1 MNEKIISYIEN
12 KIAPIAAKL
21 SNNRYLTSIK
31 DAFDYITPFLIVGS
45 FILLIFN
52 LPLKNE
58 NSFLYMAWY
67 DNFTAE
73 FSGHFI
79 QIFNVSMGLLSLFV
93 AYGIG
98 YSLASSYS
106 LSGVTGGFLSLFA
119 FLLISVQTN
128 TLSIFGDFANIFL
141 AEAGSNINVLDAK
154 FLDAKGIFSAI
165 IGGIISIDG
174 IISIEIYRFLVS
186 KKMTIKLPD
195 SVPPAIAKSFEII
208 IPIAVVG
215 ILFQT
220 INIIIQKNIKIL
232 TSDLIDNIT
241 SHLLSRSDSLVL
253 VIILLLIIHIL
264 WFVGIHG
271 ANVINAIISIVT
283 LSNLALN
290 QAALQAGE
298 ALPKVVAGEFFNV
311 YVYIGGAGATLGL
324 AIAMALSKNEHLKSI
339 GRISIIPG
347 LFNIN
352 EPIMFGTPIIMN
364 PILFI
369 PFIGV
374 PIINAVIAYTV
385 LKIGIVGKIV
395 ALVIWTTPGPL
406 GALIAS
412 NFNIFAMILSLC
424 LVFLSYLIYTPFIN
438 AYAKTLQNN

>member
-1 MNEKIISYIEN
+1 MNDKIINFIEN
-12 KIAPIAAKL
+12 KITPVAAKL
-21 SNNRYLTSIK
+21 ANSRYLNAIK
-31 DAFDYITPFLIVGS
+31 DAFIYTMPFLIVGS
-45 FILLIFN
+45 FVLLIFN
-52 LPLKNE
+52 LPFTDKSN
-58 NSFLYMAWY
+58 FLYMGWY
-67 DNFTAE
+67 DSFAKNFT
-73 FSGHFI
+73 GDFI
-79 QIFNVSMGLLSLFV
+79 QIFNVSMGILSVFV

-98 YSLASSYS
+98 YSLAGSYNLSS
-106 LSGVTGGFLSLFA
+106 VTGGFLSLFA
-119 FLLISVQTN
+119 FFLIAAKVNALSVAEDFA
-128 TLSIFGDFANIFL
+128 SIFL
-141 AEAGSNINVLDAK
+141 VEAGSNINVLDAR

-165 IGGIISIDG
+165 IGG

-208 IPIAVVG
+208 
-215 ILFQT
+215 
-220 INIIIQKNIKIL
+220 NIIIQKKMMILVPNLIMKII
-232 TSDLIDNIT
+232 SP
-241 SHLLSRSDSLVL
+241 LLSISDSLPS
-253 VIILLLIIHIL
+253 VIILLLVIHIL

-271 ANVINAIISIVT
+271 ANVVNAVITTIT

-324 AIAMALSKNEHLKSI
+324 AIAMALSKNSHLKSI
-339 GRISIIPG
+339 GRLSVIPG

-352 EPIMFGTPIIMN
+352 EPIMFGTPVVMN

-374 PIINAVIAYTV
+374 PIINAIIAYTV

-395 ALVIWTTPGPL
+395 SLVPWTTPGPL
-406 GALIAS
+406 GAFLS
-412 NFNIFAMILSLC
+412 TNLSVPAMILSLC

-438 AYAKTLQNN
+438 AYAKTLPDNE

>member
-119 FLLISVQTN
+119 FLLIAAKAN
-128 TLSIFGDFANIFL
+128 TLSVAEDFANIFL
-141 AEAGSNINVLDAK
+141 VEAGSNINVLDAR

-165 IGGIISIDG
+165 IGG

-220 INIIIQKNIKIL
+220 INIIIQKNINIL

-290 QAALQAGE
+290 QAAS
-298 ALPKVVAGEFFNV
+298 KVVAGEFFNV

-339 GRISIIPG
+339 GKISIIPG

-395 ALVIWTTPGPL
+395 ALIPWTTPGPL

>member
-52 LPLKNE
+52 LPLKDE

-67 DNFTAE
+67 DNFTAA

-98 YSLASSYS
+98 YSLAGSYS
-106 LSGVTGGFLSLFA
+106 LSSVTGGFLSLFA
-119 FLLISVQTN
+119 FLLISAKAN
-128 TLSIFGDFANIFL
+128 ALSVAEDFTNIFL
-141 AEAGSNINVLDAK
+141 VEAGSNINVLDAR

-165 IGGIISIDG
+165 IGG

-232 TSDLIDNIT
+232 TSDLINNIT
-241 SHLLSRSDSLVL
+241 SHLLSKSDSLVL

-339 GRISIIPG
+339 GKISIIPG

-369 PFIGV
+369 PFICV

-385 LKIGIVGKIV
+385 LKIGIAGKIV
-395 ALVIWTTPGPL
+395 ALVTWTTPGPL

-412 NFNIFAMILSLC
+412 NFNISAMILSLC

-438 AYAKTLQNN
+438 AYAKTLENK

>member
-58 NSFLYMAWY
+58 NSFLYMARY
-67 DNFTAE
+67 DGFTTA

-98 YSLASSYS
+98 YSLAGSYS
-106 LSGVTGGFLSLFA
+106 LSTVTGGFLSLFA
-119 FLLISVQTN
+119 FLLIAAKVNALSVAE
-128 TLSIFGDFANIFL
+128 DFANIFL
-141 AEAGSNINVLDAK
+141 VEAGSNINVLDAR

-165 IGGIISIDG
+165 IGGIISI
-174 IISIEIYRFLVS
+174 EIYRFLVN

-215 ILFQT
+215 VLFQI
-220 INIIIQKNIKIL
+220 INIIIQKNMMIL
-232 TSDLIDNIT
+232 IPNLIMKVI
-241 SHLLSRSDSLVL
+241 SPLLSISDSLIS
-253 VIILLLIIHIL
+253 IILITLIIHIL

-271 ANVINAIISIVT
+271 ANVVNAVITTIT

-290 QAALQAGE
+290 QAALQAGIAQLYATPE
-298 ALPKVVAGEFFNV
+298 TLRSVAEQALEMVLNKRAKRMNKKHGN
-311 YVYIGGAGATLGL
+311 
-324 AIAMALSKNEHLKSI
+324 MAL
-339 GRISIIPG
+339 
-347 LFNIN
+347 
-352 EPIMFGTPIIMN
+352 
-364 PILFI
+364 
-369 PFIGV
+369 
-374 PIINAVIAYTV
+374 
-385 LKIGIVGKIV
+385 
-395 ALVIWTTPGPL
+395 
-406 GALIAS
+406 
-412 NFNIFAMILSLC
+412 
-424 LVFLSYLIYTPFIN
+424 
-438 AYAKTLQNN
+438 

>member
-1 MNEKIISYIEN
+1 MNDKITNFIEN
-12 KIAPIAAKL
+12 KIAPAAVKL

-31 DAFDYITPFLIVGS
+31 DAFDYVSPFLIVGS

-52 LPLKNE
+52 LPFTDKN
-58 NSFLYMAWY
+58 NFMYINWY
-67 DNFTAE
+67 DNFTKTYA
-73 FSGHFI
+73 GDFI
-79 QIFNVSMGLLSLFV
+79 QIYNVSMGVLSIFV

-98 YSLASSYS
+98 YSLAGSYN
-106 LSGVTGGFLSLFA
+106 LSTVTGGFLSLFA
-119 FLLISVQTN
+119 FLLTAAKVNALSVAE
-128 TLSIFGDFANIFL
+128 DVANIFFT
-141 AEAGSNINVLDAK
+141 ESGSSINVLDAR

-165 IGGIISIDG
+165 IAGIV
-174 IISIEIYRFLVS
+174 SIEIYRFLVS

-208 IPIAVVG
+208 IPITVVG
-215 ILFQT
+215 ILLQI
-220 INIIIQKNIKIL
+220 INIILQKYTAILVPNLIMKIFEP
-232 TSDLIDNIT
+232 
-241 SHLLSRSDSLVL
+241 LLSALGSLPS

-271 ANVINAIISIVT
+271 ANVINAVITTIT

-298 ALPKVVAGEFFNV
+298 ALPKIVAGEFFNV

-339 GRISIIPG
+339 GRLSVIPG

-352 EPIMFGTPIIMN
+352 EPVMFGTPVVMN

-395 ALVIWTTPGPL
+395 SLVTWTTPGPL
-406 GALIAS
+406 GAFLS
-412 NFNIFAMILSLC
+412 TNLSVPAMILSLC

-438 AYAKTLQNN
+438 AYAKTLPDNE

>member
-67 DNFTAE
+67 DNFTTA

-98 YSLASSYS
+98 YSLAGSYS
-106 LSGVTGGFLSLFA
+106 LSTVTGGFLSLFA
-119 FLLISVQTN
+119 FLLIAAKVNALSVAE
-128 TLSIFGDFANIFL
+128 DFANIFL
-141 AEAGSNINVLDAK
+141 VEAGSNINVLDAR

-165 IGGIISIDG
+165 IGS
-174 IISIEIYRFLVS
+174 IISIEIYRFLVA

-208 IPIAVVG
+208 IPITVVG
-215 ILFQT
+215 VLFQI
-220 INIIIQKNIKIL
+220 INIIIQKNIKML
-232 TSDLIDNIT
+232 TSALIYNII
-241 SHLLSRSDSLVL
+241 SPLLSMSDSLIS
-253 VIILLLIIHIL
+253 IILISLIIHIL

-271 ANVINAIISIVT
+271 ANVINAIVGTIT

-298 ALPKVVAGEFFNV
+298 VLPKVVAGEFFNV

-339 GRISIIPG
+339 GKLSVIPG

-352 EPIMFGTPIIMN
+352 EPIMFGTPIVMN

-374 PIINAVIAYTV
+374 PMINAIIAYTV
-385 LKIGIVGKIV
+385 LKIGIVGKMI
-395 ALVIWTTPGPL
+395 ALVTWTTPAPL

-412 NFNIFAMILSLC
+412 NFNIPAMILSLC

-438 AYAKTLQNN
+438 VYAKTLENN

>member
-1 MNEKIISYIEN
+1 
-12 KIAPIAAKL
+12 
-21 SNNRYLTSIK
+21 
-31 DAFDYITPFLIVGS
+31 
-45 FILLIFN
+45 
-52 LPLKNE
+52 
-58 NSFLYMAWY
+58 MAWY
-67 DNFTAE
+67 DNFTTA

-98 YSLASSYS
+98 YSLAGSYS
-106 LSGVTGGFLSLFA
+106 LSTVTGGFLSLFA
-119 FLLISVQTN
+119 FLLISAKSN
-128 TLSIFGDFANIFL
+128 ALSVAEDFANIFL
-141 AEAGSNINVLDAK
+141 VEAGSNINVLDAR

-165 IGGIISIDG
+165 IGGIISI
-174 IISIEIYRFLVS
+174 EIYKFLVS

-220 INIIIQKNIKIL
+220 INIIIQKNMKIL
-232 TSDLIDNIT
+232 TSALIDNIT
-241 SHLLSRSDSLVL
+241 SHLLSKSDSLVL

-324 AIAMALSKNEHLKSI
+324 AIAMALSKNAHLKSI
-339 GRISIIPG
+339 GRLSVIPG

-352 EPIMFGTPIIMN
+352 EPIMFGTPVVMN

-395 ALVIWTTPGPL
+395 SLVPWTTPGPL
-406 GALIAS
+406 GAFLS
-412 NFNIFAMILSLC
+412 TNLSVPAMILSLC

-438 AYAKTLQNN
+438 AYAKTLPDNE

>member
-1 MNEKIISYIEN
+1 MNDKIINFIEN
-12 KIAPIAAKL
+12 KITPVAAKL
-21 SNNRYLTSIK
+21 ANNRYLNAIK
-31 DAFDYITPFLIVGS
+31 DAFIYTMPFLIVGS
-45 FILLIFN
+45 FVLLIFN
-52 LPLKNE
+52 LPFTDKSN
-58 NSFLYMAWY
+58 FLYMGWY
-67 DNFTAE
+67 DNFAKNFT
-73 FSGHFI
+73 GDFI
-79 QIFNVSMGLLSLFV
+79 QIFNVSMGILSVFV

-98 YSLASSYS
+98 YSLAGSYNLSS
-106 LSGVTGGFLSLFA
+106 VTGGFLSLFA
-119 FLLISVQTN
+119 FFLIAAKVNALSVAEDFA
-128 TLSIFGDFANIFL
+128 SIFL
-141 AEAGSNINVLDAK
+141 VEAGSNINVLDAR

-165 IGGIISIDG
+165 IGG

-195 SVPPAIAKSFEII
+195 SII

-215 ILFQT
+215 VLFQI
-220 INIIIQKNIKIL
+220 INIIIQKKMMILVPNLIMKII
-232 TSDLIDNIT
+232 SP
-241 SHLLSRSDSLVL
+241 LLSISDSLPS
-253 VIILLLIIHIL
+253 VIILLLVIHIL

-271 ANVINAIISIVT
+271 ANVVNAVITTIT

-324 AIAMALSKNEHLKSI
+324 AIAMALSKNSHLKSI
-339 GRISIIPG
+339 GRLSVIPG

-352 EPIMFGTPIIMN
+352 EPIMFGTPVVMN

-374 PIINAVIAYTV
+374 PIINAIIAYTV

-395 ALVIWTTPGPL
+395 SLVPWTTPGPL
-406 GALIAS
+406 GAFLS
-412 NFNIFAMILSLC
+412 TNLSVPAMILSLC

-438 AYAKTLQNN
+438 AYAKTLPDNE

>member
-1 MNEKIISYIEN
+1 M
-12 KIAPIAAKL
+12 
-21 SNNRYLTSIK
+21 
-31 DAFDYITPFLIVGS
+31 
-45 FILLIFN
+45 
-52 LPLKNE
+52 
-58 NSFLYMAWY
+58 
-67 DNFTAE
+67 
-73 FSGHFI
+73 
-79 QIFNVSMGLLSLFV
+79 
-93 AYGIG
+93 
-98 YSLASSYS
+98 
-106 LSGVTGGFLSLFA
+106 
-119 FLLISVQTN
+119 
-128 TLSIFGDFANIFL
+128 
-141 AEAGSNINVLDAK
+141 
-154 FLDAKGIFSAI
+154 
-165 IGGIISIDG
+165 
-174 IISIEIYRFLVS
+174 
-186 KKMTIKLPD
+186 
-195 SVPPAIAKSFEII
+195 
-208 IPIAVVG
+208 
-215 ILFQT
+215 
-220 INIIIQKNIKIL
+220 
-232 TSDLIDNIT
+232 
-241 SHLLSRSDSLVL
+241 SRSDSLVL

-385 LKIGIVGKIV
+385 LKAGIAGKIV
-395 ALVIWTTPGPL
+395 ALVTWTTPGPL

-412 NFNIFAMILSLC
+412 NFNIPAMILSLC

>member
-141 AEAGSNINVLDAK
+141 AEAGSNINVLDAR

-165 IGGIISIDG
+165 IGG

-186 KKMTIKLPD
+186 KKMTIKLPDSLPD

-324 AIAMALSKNEHLKSI
+324 SIAMALSKNEHLKSI

-369 PFIGV
+369 PFICV

>member
-1 MNEKIISYIEN
+1 MNDKIISYIEN
-12 KIAPIAAKL
+12 KIAPFAAKL
-21 SNNRYLTSIK
+21 SNNRYLSSIK

-52 LPLKNE
+52 LPFKDE
-58 NSFLYMAWY
+58 NSFLYIEWY
-67 DNFTAE
+67 DNFTAA

-79 QIFNVSMGLLSLFV
+79 QIFNVSMGLLSLFI

-98 YSLASSYS
+98 YSLAASYNLSS
-106 LSGVTGGFLSLFA
+106 VTGGFLSLFA
-119 FLLISVQTN
+119 FLIISAKVSA
-128 TLSIFGDFANIFL
+128 LSVSEDFAGIFL
-141 AEAGSNINVLDAK
+141 VEAASNINVLDAR
-154 FLDAKGIFSAI
+154 FLGAEGIFSAI
-165 IGGIISIDG
+165 IGGIISI
-174 IISIEIYRFLVS
+174 EIYRSLVS

-215 ILFQT
+215 ILFQI
-220 INIIIQKNIKIL
+220 INIIIQKKLLML
-232 TSDLIDNIT
+232 TSKLIDNIT
-241 SHLLSRSDSLVL
+241 SPLLSMSDSLAL

-271 ANVINAIISIVT
+271 ANVINAIISIIT

-298 ALPKVVAGEFFNV
+298 AFPKVVAGEFFNV

-339 GRISIIPG
+339 GRVSIIPG
-347 LFNIN
+347 IFNIN
-352 EPIMFGTPIIMN
+352 EPIMFGTPIVMN

-369 PFIGV
+369 PFICV

-385 LKIGIVGKIV
+385 LKIGIVGKII
-395 ALVIWTTPGPL
+395 ALVTWTTPGPL

-412 NFNIFAMILSLC
+412 NFNIPAMVLSLC
-424 LVFLSYLIYTPFIN
+424 LVLLSYLIYTPFIN
-438 AYAKTLQNN
+438 AYAKTLQDN

>member
-31 DAFDYITPFLIVGS
+31 NAFDYITPFLIVGS

-128 TLSIFGDFANIFL
+128 TLSISGDFANIFL
-141 AEAGSNINVLDAK
+141 AEAGSNINVLDAR
-154 FLDAKGIFSAI
+154 FLDAKGIFPAI
-165 IGGIISIDG
+165 IGG

-195 SVPPAIAKSFEII
+195 SVPPAIAKSFE
-208 IPIAVVG
+208 
-215 ILFQT
+215 
-220 INIIIQKNIKIL
+220 
-232 TSDLIDNIT
+232 NIT

-339 GRISIIPG
+339 GKISIIPG

>member
-1 MNEKIISYIEN
+1 MNDKIINFIEN
-12 KIAPIAAKL
+12 KITPVAAKL
-21 SNNRYLTSIK
+21 ANNRYLNAIK
-31 DAFDYITPFLIVGS
+31 DAFIYTMPFLIVGS
-45 FILLIFN
+45 FVLLIFN
-52 LPLKNE
+52 LPFTDKSN
-58 NSFLYMAWY
+58 FLYMGWY
-67 DNFTAE
+67 DSFAKNFT
-73 FSGHFI
+73 GDFI
-79 QIFNVSMGLLSLFV
+79 QIFNVSMGILSVFV

-98 YSLASSYS
+98 YSLAGSYNLSS
-106 LSGVTGGFLSLFA
+106 VTGGFLSLFA
-119 FLLISVQTN
+119 FFLIAAKVNALSVAEDFA
-128 TLSIFGDFANIFL
+128 SIFL
-141 AEAGSNINVLDAK
+141 VEAGSNINVLDAR

-165 IGGIISIDG
+165 IGG

-186 KKMTIKLPD
+186 KKMTIK
-195 SVPPAIAKSFEII
+195 I

-215 ILFQT
+215 VLFQI
-220 INIIIQKNIKIL
+220 INIIIQKKMMILVPNLIMKII
-232 TSDLIDNIT
+232 SP
-241 SHLLSRSDSLVL
+241 LLSISDSLPS
-253 VIILLLIIHIL
+253 VIILLLVIHIL

-271 ANVINAIISIVT
+271 ANVVNAVITTIT

-324 AIAMALSKNEHLKSI
+324 AIAMALSKNAHLKSI
-339 GRISIIPG
+339 GRLSVIPG

-352 EPIMFGTPIIMN
+352 EPIMFGTPVVMN

-374 PIINAVIAYTV
+374 PIINAIIAYTV

-395 ALVIWTTPGPL
+395 SLVPWTTPGPL
-406 GALIAS
+406 GAFLS
-412 NFNIFAMILSLC
+412 TNLSVPAMILSLC

-438 AYAKTLQNN
+438 AYAKTLPDNE

>member
-1 MNEKIISYIEN
+1 MNDKIINFIEN
-12 KIAPIAAKL
+12 KITPVAAKL
-21 SNNRYLTSIK
+21 ASNRYLNAIK
-31 DAFDYITPFLIVGS
+31 DAFIYTMPFLIVGS
-45 FILLIFN
+45 FVLLIFN
-52 LPLKNE
+52 LPFTDKSN
-58 NSFLYMAWY
+58 FLYMGWY
-67 DNFTAE
+67 DNFSRT
-73 FSGHFI
+73 FTGDFI
-79 QIFNVSMGLLSLFV
+79 QIFNVSMGILSVFV

-98 YSLASSYS
+98 YSLAGSYNLSS
-106 LSGVTGGFLSLFA
+106 VTGGFLSLFA
-119 FLLISVQTN
+119 FFLIAAKVNALSVAEDFA
-128 TLSIFGDFANIFL
+128 SIFL
-141 AEAGSNINVLDAK
+141 VEAGSNINVLDAR

-165 IGGIISIDG
+165 IGG

-215 ILFQT
+215 VLFQI
-220 INIIIQKNIKIL
+220 INIIIQKKMMILVPNLIMKII
-232 TSDLIDNIT
+232 SP
-241 SHLLSRSDSLVL
+241 LLSISDSLPS
-253 VIILLLIIHIL
+253 VIILLLVIHIL

-271 ANVINAIISIVT
+271 ANVVNAVITTIT

-324 AIAMALSKNEHLKSI
+324 AIAMALSKNSHLKSI
-339 GRISIIPG
+339 GRLSVIPG

-352 EPIMFGTPIIMN
+352 EPIMFGTPVVMN

-374 PIINAVIAYTV
+374 PIINAIIAYTV

-395 ALVIWTTPGPL
+395 SLVPWTTPGPL
-406 GALIAS
+406 GAFLS
-412 NFNIFAMILSLC
+412 TNLSVPAMILSLC

-438 AYAKTLQNN
+438 AYAKTLPDNE